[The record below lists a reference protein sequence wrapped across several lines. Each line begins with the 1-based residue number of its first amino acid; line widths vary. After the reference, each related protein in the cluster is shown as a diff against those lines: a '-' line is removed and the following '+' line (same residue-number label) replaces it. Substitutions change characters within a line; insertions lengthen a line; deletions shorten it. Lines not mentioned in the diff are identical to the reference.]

1 MSNAQV
7 RRVLSGVRP
16 VDGTTLRGWLR
27 AVLGVE
33 VPVGRRCEGHGGPM
47 EYLEWAFFEDRGDHG
62 LASECHPVLG
72 SSGDVDGLKHGMTPS
87 SLPGAATDRGERGG
101 DVVVW
106 ANRGGGKTFYGAV
119 ATLLDLVFKPGVSVR
134 ILGGSMEQSQRM
146 YEHLRSFLERD
157 GLRELVA
164 GKLTQR
170 GVRLINGSEVELL
183 AQAQTSV
190 RGQRVQKLR
199 CDEAELFDE
208 EVWKAAQFVTR
219 SKRCGDVQVRG
230 TVEVFSTMHRPG
242 GLMEKLVPP
251 EVWDHGLA
259 EDGHPVLGGDG
270 DWKVIRWCAM
280 DVLERCGAERDCAT
294 CGLWDVCGGRAK
306 RGDGFLSL
314 DDVLSQRRRSS
325 AAAFESEML
334 CRRPSRSD
342 AVFPQFD
349 PATHV
354 RAVER
359 DESLELVGGMDFGI
373 RCPTVMLW
381 AQVRIM
387 RAEARTPVVCVEVLD
402 EYVASDRVMSEHL
415 RWIERR
421 EWGRVRWVGVDPA
434 GNQRNDQTGL
444 SNVAMLRREG
454 WTVRSV
460 SSRLAEGIEA
470 IRRRLDPRKEKHDSS
485 GLIIHPRCE
494 RLIESL
500 RTYHYD
506 PRKLSA
512 QEPVKDGPDH
522 AVDALRY
529 LVVNLECAKRGRVEV
544 RKW

>member
-1 MSNAQV
+1 
-7 RRVLSGVRP
+7 
-16 VDGTTLRGWLR
+16 
-27 AVLGVE
+27 
-33 VPVGRRCEGHGGPM
+33 M
-47 EYLEWAFFEDRGDHG
+47 EYLEWAFFEGKEEGRCASPAKRG
-62 LASECHPVLG
+62 A
-72 SSGDVDGLKHGMTPS
+72 
-87 SLPGAATDRGERGG
+87 RGT

-134 ILGGSMEQSQRM
+134 ILGGSMEQSRRM

-170 GVRLINGSEVELL
+170 GVRLTNGSEVELL

-219 SKRCGDVQVRG
+219 SKQCGDVRVRG

-242 GLMEKLVPP
+242 GLMEKLVGLERDNGIPGSEGRRD
-251 EVWDHGLA
+251 EVEDASRPRPSTAMTGL
-259 EDGHPVLGGDG
+259 G
-270 DWKVIRWCAM
+270 DWKVIRWCVM

-306 RGDGFLSL
+306 RGGGFLSL

-334 CRRPSRSD
+334 CRRPSRTD

-359 DESLELVGGMDFGI
+359 DERLELVGGMDFGI
-373 RCPTVMLW
+373 RCPMVMLW
-381 AQVRIM
+381 AQVRPGSGGPYDLSHM
-387 RAEARTPVVCVEVLD
+387 ALGGELPGVEVLD

-460 SSRLAEGIEA
+460 VSRLAEGIET
-470 IRRRLDPRKEKHDSS
+470 IRRRLDRDPGQAEYGMA
-485 GLIIHPRCE
+485 GLGRLVIHPRCE

-506 PRKLSA
+506 PRKISA

-529 LVVNLECAKRGRVEV
+529 LVVNLECVKRGRVEM